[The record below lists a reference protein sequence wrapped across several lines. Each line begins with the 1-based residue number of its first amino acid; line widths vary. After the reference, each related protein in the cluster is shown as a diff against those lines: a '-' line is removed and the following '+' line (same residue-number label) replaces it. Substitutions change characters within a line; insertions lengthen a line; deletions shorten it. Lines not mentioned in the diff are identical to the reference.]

1 MKREL
6 KEKELEGVKLTESE
20 EKKLKEKLQNEILNH
35 SWKSNHLTWM
45 GKDQKRLAEK
55 FNMEELKHVGEV
67 HQEYNKETFPHHI
80 LGGETWMEFHIG
92 YLVENPEVEKK
103 IRKFYEQDY
112 EMYLK
117 TVENLESDFPI
128 FVIGDYC
135 PKLSGVTP
143 LPLIVNYKD
152 NKKVI
157 VLYINK

>member
-1 MKREL
+1 MTEREL
-6 KEKELEGVKLTESE
+6 EKRLEEVVKLTDSE
-20 EKKLKEKLQNEILNH
+20 EKKLKEKIQNEILNH
-35 SWKSNHLTWM
+35 SWRSNHLTWM

-55 FNMEELKHVGEV
+55 FKMEELKHVGEV

-80 LGGETWMEFHIG
+80 LGGETWMEFSIG

-112 EMYLK
+112 KLYLK

-135 PKLSGVTP
+135 PKLSGTVTP
-143 LPLIVNYKD
+143 LIIDYKD
-152 NKKVI
+152 NKKII

>member
-35 SWKSNHLTWM
+35 SWRSNHLTWM
-45 GKDQKRLAEK
+45 GKDQLRLAE
-55 FNMEELKHVGEV
+55 ELKMENLLPIGKHY
-67 HQEYNKETFPHHI
+67 QKYDKDNFPHHI
-80 LGGETWMEFHIG
+80 LGGKTWMLFNEG
-92 YLVENPEVEKK
+92 YLLENPEVDKK

-143 LPLIVNYKD
+143 LIVNYKD